1 MELKIT
7 QSNKKAYIG
16 RGFIYHARKDLI
28 IIGTK
33 VLGMGQKYEI
43 PCKDV
48 KDFKILDENSKTLR
62 STSGLKKAGGAVV
75 GGILTGGIGAIV
87 GAMISGNKKTKNL
100 KVNLGFK
107 LKNKDWFIAS
117 ISTENKESL
126 TGGLTE
132 GILKAIVKRFAEKT
146 EAPF

>member
-48 KDFKILDENSKTLR
+48 KDFKILDVSISK
-62 STSGLKKAGGAVV
+62 SY
-75 GGILTGGIGAIV
+75 
-87 GAMISGNKKTKNL
+87 
-100 KVNLGFK
+100 FCEK
-107 LKNKDWFIAS
+107 LKS
-117 ISTENKESL
+117 IELCSYQ
-126 TGGLTE
+126 
-132 GILKAIVKRFAEKT
+132 
-146 EAPF
+146 